1 MTIKLALFMLDPVTA
16 HAKYMKE
23 IADLSKPYLEIINNM
38 QKTIDKQA
46 KKNATLKHEMKR
58 ILNET
63 KQ

>member
-1 MTIKLALFMLDPVTA
+1 MIKLSLFMLDPVAA

-23 IADLSKPYLEIINNM
+23 M

-58 ILNET
+58 VLNSIKE
-63 KQ
+63 K